1 MANPATVT
9 DIANR
14 WRPLSANETTVAS
27 TLLAD
32 AWTLLT
38 ATDLTIDTR
47 LSVVPPTLAPALVI
61 PVLASMVLRVL
72 KNPDGKA
79 QESIEDYSYTR
90 DRAIAGGALY
100 VAADELARLTTTA
113 DSGAF
118 TIRQYGAPD
127 MVTT

>member
-14 WRPLSANETTVAS
+14 WRPLSVNETTVAT
-27 TLLAD
+27 TLLEDAWAMITAAD
-32 AWTLLT
+32 A
-38 ATDLTIDTR
+38 TIDTR
-47 LSVVPPTLAPALVI
+47 LSATPATLSSALVI
-61 PVLASMVLRVL
+61 PVLCSMVLRVL

-79 QESIEDYSYTR
+79 QESLEDYSYTR

-100 VAADELARLTTTA
+100 IDAGELALLTTVS

-118 TIRQYGAPD
+118 TIRPYGVSD
-127 MVTT
+127 TVTT

>member
-9 DIANR
+9 DIENR
-14 WRPLSANETTVAS
+14 WRPLSANETIVAT

-38 ATDLTIDTR
+38 ATDMTIDTR
-47 LSVVPPTLAPALVI
+47 LSAVPPTLSANLVI
-61 PVLASMVLRVL
+61 PVLCSMVLRVL

-100 VAADELARLTTTA
+100 VDDSELARLTTA
-113 DSGAF
+113 VDSGAF
-118 TIRQYGAPD
+118 TIRLYGAPD
-127 MVTT
+127 TVTT